1 MAETNEK
8 QPGKRKGCGF
18 GCAALIAAVLCIVGF
33 FCLII
38 LMGIGSLMKGK
49 SRFLWDSENASAQ
62 FGKDEMPEMKEIWSS
77 GNGDVKVV
85 RIPLTGMILLNN
97 DSPFHTGTADQTL
110 RAIRRATHDKDV
122 KGLLLE
128 IDSGGG
134 GVTASDILYQ
144 AVKTFKAEE
153 EGRFVVAIMGDVAA
167 SGAYYVALAADRILA
182 HPTTITGSIGVIMQ
196 SYNVKAL
203 AEKLGVSDVTLKSG
217 KNKDLLNMFQDVNE
231 EQKAIVQ
238 KVIDASY
245 DRFVSLVVENRN
257 IPKEKVL
264 PLADGRIF
272 SAVDAVEKQLID
284 GIGYFDDARRALA
297 KLLKEEDVEVYRYEE
312 EASLM
317 DLLSGSGIGFSS
329 NIHQLL
335 QDQEPRLMYRMD
347 LR

>member
-1 MAETNEK
+1 MAETNENK
-8 QPGKRKGCGF
+8 PEKRRGCGF
-18 GCAALIAAVLCIVGF
+18 GCAALIAAVFCVVGF
-33 FCLII
+33 FCLLIFI
-38 LMGIGSLMKGK
+38 GIGSLANGK
-49 SRFLWDSENASAQ
+49 SRLSWDKDNRSAR
-62 FGKDEMPEMKEIWSS
+62 FGKDEMPDMKEVWSS
-77 GNGDVKVV
+77 GKGDVKVV
-85 RIPLTGMILLNN
+85 RIPLTGMISLND
-97 DSPFHTGTADQTL
+97 DSPFHKGSTEQTL
-110 RAIRRATHDKDV
+110 RAIRRATHDKEV

-128 IDSGGG
+128 INSGGG

-153 EGRFVVAIMGDVAA
+153 DGRFVVAIMEDVAA

-196 SYNVKAL
+196 AYNVKAL

-217 KNKDLLNMFQDVNE
+217 KNKDLLNMFQDVSD

-272 SAVDAVEKQLID
+272 SAQDAVEKQLID

-312 EASLM
+312 EVSLM
-317 DLLSGSGIGFSS
+317 DLLSESGIGFSS
-329 NIHQLL
+329 RINQLL
-335 QDQEPRLMYRMD
+335 QDQEPKLMYRLD